1 MGRAPKND
9 LHPDLLKWL
18 QQIGANVAALRD
30 ESGLTLSELSKRA
43 KVSVT
48 TINEIESRR
57 FRDIR
62 MSTIVALA
70 HGLNVSPMALL
81 RGSDIKIK
89 SSDQNRLLKASED
102 ILRITKKL
110 TDHD

>member
-1 MGRAPKND
+1 MGRPPKKD
-9 LHPDLLKWL
+9 LPPDLAKWL

-30 ESGLTLSELSKRA
+30 ETGLTLAELSKRS

-70 HGLNVSPMALL
+70 NGLGISPMALL
-81 RGSDIKIK
+81 RGSDIKLK

-110 TDHD
+110 TDPD